1 MVTLGLIDIE
11 ALGKTALT
19 GYQTEIW
26 MVIHQSSS
34 TGYWRDSCL
43 VRQKAVWLQTHHC
56 INSNTKVRTKS
67 IRLDSIVSI
76 PHWLNFPF
84 ILYIILRPQPYSSRN
99 ISGSNRG
106 LQGDVKKSK
115 LDRNKSNTKV
125 RTKSIRL
132 DSTIL
137 IPHRLNFHFIL
148 HFVLRLRPQPYSS
161 ITSLD
166 PTGV

>member
-1 MVTLGLIDIE
+1 
-11 ALGKTALT
+11 
-19 GYQTEIW
+19 
-26 MVIHQSSS
+26 MVIHRSSS
-34 TGYWRDSCL
+34 TGYRRDSCL

-67 IRLDSIVSI
+67 IRLDLIVSI

-84 ILYIILRPQPYSSRN
+84 ILYFILQPQPYSSRN

-106 LQGDVKKSK
+106 LGDVKKSNCSIATNPTPAYIQK
-115 LDRNKSNTKV
+115 VLDW
-125 RTKSIRL
+125 IQL
-132 DSTIL
+132 FI
-137 IPHRLNFHFIL
+137 IPHQLNFHFIL
-148 HFVLRLRPQPYSS
+148 HFVVLRLRPQPYSS

>member
-26 MVIHQSSS
+26 GMVIHRSSS
-34 TGYWRDSCL
+34 SGYWRESCL

-84 ILYIILRPQPYSSRN
+84 ILYFILRPQPYSSRN

-115 LDRNKSNTKV
+115 LNRNKSNTKV

-148 HFVLRLRPQPYSS
+148 HFSLHVLLCEDHTRQYLAV
-161 ITSLD
+161 L
-166 PTGV
+166 